1 MAIEKRPAAD
11 RFRPKSFDEMAGQE
25 KLVGKNG
32 ILRRL
37 AEGGVL
43 PSVIFYGPPGTG
55 KTTAAGILAE
65 LSGKEIFYLNATTAT
80 LADVKE
86 VAAMTGSLI
95 GYTGIVLYLDE
106 IQYFNKKQQQSLLS
120 YIEDGSITLI
130 ASTTENPYY
139 YVYDA
144 LLSRC
149 SVFEFRSVSDADIE
163 KRLRQV
169 APLINDK
176 ATIADG
182 ALRAIARSAAG
193 DVRRAVNMLELALN
207 VTESGEIT
215 EDDLSEML
223 PNLSLG
229 SFDRDG
235 DVHYDLLSALQKSI
249 RGSDP
254 DAAVFYLARLLEGGD
269 IISPIRR
276 LQVIASED
284 IGQAYP
290 MAAVITRSCCESAK
304 ELGLPEAAIP
314 LSNAAVMLA
323 TAPKSNTSN
332 EAYKAASADVKSGA
346 GREIPT
352 HLRSPLFKGYKYP
365 HAFPNRWVKQQY
377 LPDDLKDR
385 KYYEYGE
392 NKTEQAAKAHME
404 RIRGVKKED

>member
-11 RFRPKSFDEMAGQE
+11 RLRPVTFDEMAGQE

-80 LADVKE
+80 LSDVKE

-95 GYTGIVLYLDE
+95 GCSGVVLYLDE

-149 SVFEFRSVSDADIE
+149 SVFEFRPVSDADIE

-169 APLINDK
+169 APQISETVK
-176 ATIADG
+176 ISDG

-193 DVRRAVNMLELALN
+193 DVRRAVNMLELAFN
-207 VTESGEIT
+207 VSDNGEIT
-215 EDDLSEML
+215 EDELAGIL
-223 PNLSLG
+223 PSVSLG

-235 DVHYDLLSALQKSI
+235 DVHYDLLSALQ
-249 RGSDP
+249 
-254 DAAVFYLARLLEGGD
+254 
-269 IISPIRR
+269 
-276 LQVIASED
+276 
-284 IGQAYP
+284 
-290 MAAVITRSCCESAK
+290 
-304 ELGLPEAAIP
+304 
-314 LSNAAVMLA
+314 
-323 TAPKSNTSN
+323 
-332 EAYKAASADVKSGA
+332 
-346 GREIPT
+346 
-352 HLRSPLFKGYKYP
+352 
-365 HAFPNRWVKQQY
+365 
-377 LPDDLKDR
+377 
-385 KYYEYGE
+385 
-392 NKTEQAAKAHME
+392 
-404 RIRGVKKED
+404 